1 MLKAARWGGLVLA
14 VTVAPALHGQ
24 ELAAVCQAS
33 RKATVG
39 QWASYQING
48 GPHNGVTMRFAIVNT
63 ERRGDSTLYWF
74 EVSTVSPNDASRS
87 GVMQMLVPSF
97 DVERSGIRGLVM
109 KMGSQPALKMPDQ
122 MIGMM
127 GQRMGN
133 HNPGLDMSR
142 RCLAA
147 QVIGSETV
155 SVPAGSFKALH
166 LKGADGGEAWMSADI
181 PFGLVK
187 VLMKDASTMVL
198 TGKGMDAKSSITETP
213 QEMPMMPATPGMSR

>member
-14 VTVAPALHGQ
+14 VTLTPALQGQ

-39 QWASYQING
+39 QWASYQISG
-48 GPHNGVTMRFAIVNT
+48 GPHNGATLRFAIVNT

-74 EVSTVSPNDASRS
+74 EVRTMSPSDPSHNS
-87 GVMQMLVPSF
+87 VMQMLVPSF
-97 DVERSGIRGLVM
+97 DVEQSGIRSMVM
-109 KMGSQPALKMPDQ
+109 KMGSEPAMKMPDQ

-127 GQRMGN
+127 GQRMGG
-133 HNPGLDMSR
+133 HNPGLDIAR

-155 SVPAGSFKALH
+155 TVPAGSFKALH

-181 PFGLVK
+181 PFGIVK
-187 VLMKDASTMVL
+187 VLMKDNSTML
-198 TGKGMDAKSSITETP
+198 LSGKGMDAKSGITETP
-213 QEMPMMPATPGMSR
+213 QEMPMMPGMSR